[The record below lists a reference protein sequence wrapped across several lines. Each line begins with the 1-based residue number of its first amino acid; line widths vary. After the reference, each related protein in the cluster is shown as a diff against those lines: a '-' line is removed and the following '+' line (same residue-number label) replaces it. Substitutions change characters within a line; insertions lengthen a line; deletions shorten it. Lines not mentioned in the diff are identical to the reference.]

1 MSKDNVAIAIAATT
15 TVAIGDKDIDFNVGV
30 DEFNQYLNEQMPN
43 DKVNPAFNFLMR
55 TVTDDHKEDLKRLVM
70 KDGKVNGMAALQIAG
85 VLAEQFSGGL
95 NISLKKPKG

>member
-1 MSKDNVAIAIAATT
+1 MSKDNVAIAMAAMT
-15 TVAIGDKDIDFNVGV
+15 TVTIGEKDIVFEVGV

-55 TVTDDHKEDLKRLVM
+55 SVTPDHKDDLKSLVM
-70 KDGKVNGMAALQIAG
+70 KDGKVNGIAALQIAG

-95 NISLKKPKG
+95 NISLKKPKS